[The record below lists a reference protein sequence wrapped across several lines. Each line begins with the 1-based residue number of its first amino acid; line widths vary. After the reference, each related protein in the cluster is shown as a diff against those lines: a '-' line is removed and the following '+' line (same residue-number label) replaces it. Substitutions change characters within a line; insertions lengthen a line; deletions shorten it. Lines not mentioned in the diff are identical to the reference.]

1 MTDGTNHTDHPDHTG
16 YTGYNTH
23 DALEQL
29 IQRRLHATLNDDI
42 TVGVGEDAVYLSG
55 RVQSDAERQV
65 AEEVTRT
72 MAEGMGVENDL
83 AVERLLP
90 EDRIET
96 RSPDLGEGRLYE
108 HVTGPEENIGSL
120 NPAFTGQPIESNP
133 DADAGLADNP
143 PVEPDPTYFPPTD
156 PVVPPD
162 GDENR
167 IVQGGF
173 APTSMEGMEIER
185 SAEDNLPGDEALA
198 DAIREALANDA
209 ATTALQLDVMVE
221 AGVAHLHGK
230 VPDLVDAE
238 NAEAVASEVPGV
250 REVVDETTVEH
261 M

>member
-1 MTDGTNHTDHPDHTG
+1 MTDESNHTDYTEHTSH
-16 YTGYNTH
+16 TH
-23 DALEQL
+23 DALEEL
-29 IQRRLHATLNDDI
+29 IQRRLHATLNEGI

-55 RVQSDAERQV
+55 HVQSDAERQV
-65 AEEVTRT
+65 TEEVTRT
-72 MAEGMGVENDL
+72 MSNGMGVENDL

-108 HVTGPEENIGSL
+108 HVTGPEENVGSL
-120 NPAFTGQPIESNP
+120 NPDFTGQPLESNP

-143 PVEPDPTYFPPTD
+143 PVEPDPTYFAPTD

-167 IVQGGF
+167 VVQGGF
-173 APTSMEGMEIER
+173 APTSMEGMEVEC

-198 DAIREALANDA
+198 DAIRQALADDA
-209 ATTALQLDVMVE
+209 ATTALQLDVTVE
-221 AGVAHLHGK
+221 SGVAHLRGT
-230 VPDLVDAE
+230 VPDLVDSE